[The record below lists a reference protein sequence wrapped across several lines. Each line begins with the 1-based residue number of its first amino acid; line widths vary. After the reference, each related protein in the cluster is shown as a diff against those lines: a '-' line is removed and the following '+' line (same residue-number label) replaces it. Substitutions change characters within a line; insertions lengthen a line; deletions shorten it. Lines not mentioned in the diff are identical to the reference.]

1 MITIVRDTVQLE
13 DQSAQGEVLELDGR
27 TLGVITV
34 PTFYTDFAARQRGE
48 KDYRSTTRDVARI
61 IQELTAQNIEGLILD
76 LRDNGG
82 GALQEANSLTGLFI
96 PTGPVVQIRGTG
108 NRQQVLADQNP
119 EVQYAGPL
127 VVLVNRG
134 SASASEILAGAIQDY
149 NRGIIVG
156 NQTLAKAQSKL
167 YFHWARA
174 NQTDPGKVLSDSGDS
189 TQNRGV
195 LPDISLPWSVDPE
208 IVGESVLDRALPY
221 DEISPAPYSV
231 YPSLGEF
238 IAPLDLK
245 HLERTQADP
254 NFTWWREYFS
264 ALETQAEDTELRL
277 GLDERKQHQEDRR
290 LVLLSLENQRRT
302 ALGLDPVEEF
312 SRADG
317 EALMLKSG
325 LEETGRILLDWIDLQ
340 TDQLAEA
347 S

>member
-1 MITIVRDTVQLE
+1 MVDVIGWRLDEVVQLIRGPQGSTVRLEILPAGAAVGSASKVITIVRDTVQLE

-61 IQELTAQNIEGLILD
+61 VQELTAQNIEGLILD

-82 GALQEANSLTGLFI
+82 GSLQEANSLTGLFI

-134 SASASEILAGAIQDY
+134 SASASEILAAIQT

-156 NQTLAKAQSKL
+156 NQTFGKGTVQAVLPLGSGQIKLTQAKF
-167 YFHWARA
+167 YRI
-174 NQTDPGKVLSDSGDS
+174 SGDS

-208 IVGESVLDRALPY
+208 IVGESVLDQALPY
-221 DEISPAPYSV
+221 DEISPAPYRV
-231 YPSLGEF
+231 YRLGEF
-238 IAPLDLK
+238 IAPLDQK
-245 HLERTQADP
+245 HLERTEEIR
-254 NFTWWREYFS
+254 TLLGGEYFS
-264 ALETQAEDTELRL
+264 ALDTQAGDTELR
-277 GLDERKQHQEDRR
+277 
-290 LVLLSLENQRRT
+290 
-302 ALGLDPVEEF
+302 
-312 SRADG
+312 
-317 EALMLKSG
+317 
-325 LEETGRILLDWIDLQ
+325 
-340 TDQLAEA
+340 
-347 S
+347 